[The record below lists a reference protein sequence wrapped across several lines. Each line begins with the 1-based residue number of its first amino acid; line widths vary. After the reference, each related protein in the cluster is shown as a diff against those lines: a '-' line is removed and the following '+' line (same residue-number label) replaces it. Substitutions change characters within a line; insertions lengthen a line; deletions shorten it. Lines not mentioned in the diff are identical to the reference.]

1 MRETLAA
8 LPAGQWTTL
17 GIPLKCFAAS
27 GADTSKLDVLLK
39 LHSDAT
45 TTLSVSRVAI
55 GAVSEARQ
63 ILSCPQS

>member
-39 LHSDAT
+39 LHSDAA